1 MIHAESLINHG
12 SKDVQYEYIGEKER
26 IQEECINDE
35 REEKKNIELLMECI
49 RMMYGKY
56 RTQNANR
63 YEQRTM

>member
-1 MIHAESLINHG
+1 MYQWWKRRKE
-12 SKDVQYEYIGEKER
+12 EYWTANGMYK
-26 IQEECINDE
+26 NDE